1 MAANG
6 PMPRVGTLNPDQQ
19 NALLGTLVKRIVT
32 QATGSGYPAGVRLTS
47 DHDRGRLWLGMLA
60 SEATLRREA
69 DRHVDDP
76 NRILPPAQGFSFLTQ
91 DPHIHLELR
100 FGCAYYVGLLPTL
113 NEQTAPQRED
123 ESGEAALDT
132 SSQDAR
138 PIVSAWTKVQLEPIS
153 VSVDID
159 TTRRQSRHYH
169 EDTISHAL
177 RAARRLPVGA
187 EYFRPI
193 RRRNPMGTAPRDA
206 DLLDE
211 RTWTRYCADNLIP
224 AEVVIPPEHRAAI
237 RVDVSPRADG
247 QSEVLVTVVNRTPAA
262 QDQLIDGRRPYD
274 DRRIDTKLYEVEL
287 VAETTA
293 DIAPYDLE
301 QVGGARRYKR
311 AVRAFGHAGPVR
323 TESNGA
329 TRFSTAFAAERQTFR
344 AYPRTE
350 IVNDSGVTEQIDT
363 RFERF
368 ISDPVGAASAL
379 LDALERW
386 VDREWSDA
394 NLERLAREDMWTDD
408 SIKQAYEDAA
418 KARGEV
424 EWIRAGVDVL
434 RTNREACK
442 AFVAANEVMRRVG
455 AGEKRITAWYP
466 FQVAWII
473 GCLPGMVDP
482 AAHTD
487 VSIVWFATGGGK
499 SESYLGLM
507 LVTLFFGR
515 YTGTT
520 AGAQVW
526 ARFPLR
532 LLALQQTERFAEMVL
547 QAEVIRRADPE
558 INNGDPFS
566 IGFFAGGGN
575 TPNKLRDRTDPYFR
589 GVDPRSSETAE
600 MCRILHN
607 CPVCG
612 SRLEMRFDD
621 RPWTMWHTC
630 RNPNCELRGDLP
642 VWSVD
647 DDIYRYAPSVLVG
660 TVDKLAALGL
670 NKEFQVLL
678 GRAHS
683 RCPQHGYRTNP
694 SFCGVFGCQQR
705 EQPVGSGFGHIRLE
719 IADEL
724 HLLEESLGALD
735 GMYETLLQAIS
746 ERFGNPP
753 MHIVGATATIE
764 GYETQ
769 VRHLYRRKAR
779 RFPENGP
786 IAGETF
792 WSYTN
797 TDVPMRLYLGVRP
810 RAGTMVTATAEVVQQ
825 HRMWAEDLFTKPSVM
840 AREAGLDDDDPN
852 LVAAIARAGRDEYE
866 VMVAYC
872 LRTEDLN
879 TITRERRVIDHFRR
893 HDQLVTING
902 DSEPSAIKM
911 AVNRLVNPSET
922 DDLDR
927 VKLIAATKAIGHG
940 FDVPRLGVMALVGT
954 PTQAAEIIQASA
966 RVGRRHPGLVVNVAN
981 PQRDRDSS
989 FYRCYAEWIMY
1000 LDRMVHKVPVNRDS
1014 VQVLRRLLSGGLM
1027 AWLLQVYDRK
1037 WITGGRRRRS
1047 LADATTFVEAVHAGV
1062 IDRDTLVDDLTTGF
1076 GIDRTS
1082 EFFKV
1087 HRDVIE
1093 TWVDEL
1099 LASTP
1104 LRAKNQ
1110 KRLPELL
1117 HPAVPRSLRD
1127 VQEPLTIYGEI

>member
-1 MAANG
+1 MVASG
-6 PMPRVGTLNPDQQ
+6 PMPQGGTLNPDQQ
-19 NALLGTLVKRIVT
+19 NALLGVLIDRIVS
-32 QATGSGYPAGVRLTS
+32 QATGSGYPVGVRLS
-47 DHDRGRLWLGMLA
+47 RDHDRGRLWLGMLA
-60 SEATLRREA
+60 SEPGLRRDA
-69 DRHVDDP
+69 AKHLNDS

-91 DPHIHLELR
+91 DPSIRLDVQ
-100 FGCAYYVGLLPTL
+100 FGCAFYVSLLPTL
-113 NEQTAPQRED
+113 DEQTAPQTD
-123 ESGEAALDT
+123 NDDGEVMLDA
-132 SSQDAR
+132 SSQQGR
-138 PIVSAWTKVQLEPIS
+138 PIVSVWSKMRLNPVS
-153 VSVDID
+153 VSIDID
-159 TTRRQSRHYH
+159 TTRRQSRHYY
-169 EDTISHAL
+169 EDVISDGL
-177 RAARRLPVGA
+177 RSATRLPSGA
-187 EYFRPI
+187 EYFRSV
-193 RRRNPMGTAPRDA
+193 RRRNPMGMLPRDA

-211 RTWTRYCADNLIP
+211 RTWARYCATNLI
-224 AEVVIPPEHRAAI
+224 AADQVVPPEHRAAI
-237 RVDVSPRADG
+237 RVDVSPRANG
-247 QSEVLVTVVNRTPAA
+247 TSEVLVTVVNRTPAA
-262 QDQLIDGRRPYD
+262 MDQLIDGRNAYE

-287 VAETTA
+287 VADTTA
-293 DIAPYDLE
+293 SIVDYDLE
-301 QVGGARRYKR
+301 QVGGARRYER
-311 AVRAFGHAGPVR
+311 AVRAFGHAGPVWAR
-323 TESNGA
+323 TNGV
-329 TRFSTAFAAERQTFR
+329 TRFSTTFAAERQTFR
-344 AYPRTE
+344 VYPRAE
-350 IVNDSGVTEQIDT
+350 IKNDADTPERIDT
-363 RFERF
+363 RFDRF
-368 ISDPVGAASAL
+368 IADPIGAAEAL
-379 LDALERW
+379 LSAFERW
-386 VDREWSDA
+386 VDQQWSDENLTELA
-394 NLERLAREDMWTDD
+394 NQKAWDNPSMAEAR
-408 SIKQAYEDAA
+408 KDAI
-418 KARGEV
+418 KARAEV
-424 EWIRAGVDVL
+424 EWIRAGVEVL
-434 RTNREACK
+434 RANPEARK
-442 AFVAANEVMRRVG
+442 AFIAANRVMKGVG
-455 AGEKRITAWYP
+455 EGEKQITAWFP

-482 AAHTD
+482 ANNPD
-487 VSIVWFATGGGK
+487 VCIVWFATGGGK
-499 SESYLGLM
+499 SEAYLGLM
-507 LVTLFFGR
+507 LVTLFYGR

-532 LLALQQTERFAEMVL
+532 LLALQQTERFAAMVL
-547 QAEVIRRADPE
+547 RAELVRRLDPE
-558 INNGDPFS
+558 ISGGDPFG

-575 TPNKLRDRTDPYFR
+575 TPNKLRDRTDPYYR
-589 GVDPRSSETAE
+589 GVDPRAPETAE

-607 CPVCG
+607 CPACG
-612 SRLEMRFDD
+612 DRLEVRFDD
-621 RPWTMWHTC
+621 LAWTMWHVC
-630 RNPNCELRGDLP
+630 CNAACELQGNLP

-670 NKEFQVLL
+670 SKEFQVLL
-678 GRAHS
+678 GRVHS
-683 RCPQHGYRTNP
+683 RCPRHGYRTNP
-694 SFCGVFGCQQR
+694 TFCGVFGCQER
-705 EQPVGSGFGHIRLE
+705 EHAVADGFGHLRLE

-769 VRHLYRRKAR
+769 VHHLYHREAR

-786 IAGETF
+786 VAGETF

-797 TDVPMRLYLGVRP
+797 EDEPMRRYMGVRP

-825 HRMWAEDLFTKPSVM
+825 HRQWAEDLCSNPAAM
-840 AREAGLDDDDPN
+840 AREAELDDRDMN
-852 LVAAIARAGRDEYE
+852 LIAAVAQAGREEYE

-879 TITRERRVIDHFRR
+879 TITRERRVIEDFKR
-893 HDQLVTING
+893 HGQLVTING
-902 DSEPSAIKM
+902 DSEPNEVKR
-911 AVNRLVNPSET
+911 AVNRLVEPSKT

-989 FYRCYAEWIMY
+989 FYRCYAEWIKY

-1027 AWLLQVYDRK
+1027 AWLLQVYDRT

-1047 LADATTFVEAVHAGV
+1047 LAESTTFVEAVRVGV
-1062 IDRDTLVDDLTTGF
+1062 INRDTLVDDLTAGF

-1087 HRDVIE
+1087 HRDVIA
-1093 TWVDEL
+1093 TWVEEL
-1099 LASTP
+1099 LASIP
-1104 LRAKNQ
+1104 LRAKDK

-1127 VQEPLTIYGEI
+1127 VQEPLTIHGEI